1 MNKPDYSLY
10 LVTDTDMCKRENLL
24 DVTEKAIK
32 GGVTM
37 VQLREK
43 DISSREFYTEAIEMK
58 KLCQRYSVPLIIND
72 RMDIALAADADG
84 LHIGQSDIPIDA
96 ARKVM
101 GENKII
107 GVSAG
112 NVTEAK
118 TAVSGRADYLGV
130 GAVFHTDTKKDAVDV
145 GLNMLRKVR
154 ESVDIPLLAIG
165 GINHSNIDLLKNSG
179 IDGVAVVSCI
189 MASDDPY
196 AAAVKLSKKVECL

>member
-118 TAVSGRADYLGV
+118 TAVSGGADYLGV